1 LNRQLILSFSGYIKI
16 SIQKQQLF
24 LYSRPN
30 QSIAHDIKSTGLTRK
45 QVTLAILILLTVS
58 TIFHFL
64 GIYTEVEIH
73 PAILAV
79 TRWIPWLFII
89 ILSIQRRT
97 LTGFLIVFTIISLE
111 LHLAHLSFAGL
122 TVPGLIK
129 NISRWIPEIL
139 LVIYAVR
146 KKSLTTWILVSMVV
160 GTEIGLLFPEFSQNL
175 NVLSKLFLRLIKT
188 IIAPILFAT
197 LVVGIAGHS
206 NLKQVGRM
214 GWKSILYFEIVT
226 TIALIIGIIAINITE
241 AGTGIVLPPGF
252 TEELP
257 ESKPQTW
264 QDHIVNVFPENI
276 VKGIYHG
283 DVLPIVVFS
292 IIFGISLAMLPA
304 AKKNPMLSFSESL
317 AETMFKFTN
326 IIMHFAPFGVGAA
339 IAVTVGHLGIDILTS
354 LLKLLF
360 TLYGALLA
368 FLGLVLLP
376 VALMLKIPVR
386 KFVDAISEPVS
397 IAFATT
403 SSESALPKAMEN
415 MEKLGVPRKI
425 VAFVLPTGYSFNLDG
440 STLYLALAS
449 VFVAQ
454 AANIQLTVF
463 DQVMMVFTLM
473 LTSKGVAGVPR
484 ATLVILLGMAGTF
497 KLPLWPIMAILGI
510 DELMDMARTSVN
522 VIGNCL
528 ATVVIAKWEGE
539 FQEAEAPEF

>member
-1 LNRQLILSFSGYIKI
+1 MTQKRTILFIFI
-16 SIQKQQLF
+16 F
-24 LYSRPN
+24 F
-30 QSIAHDIKSTGLTRK
+30 
-45 QVTLAILILLTVS
+45 TLSAILHLLEYYSVATVTPALLIGS
-58 TIFHFL
+58 RVIALIF
-64 GIYTEVEIH
+64 
-73 PAILAV
+73 
-79 TRWIPWLFII
+79 FII
-89 ILSIQRRT
+89 
-97 LTGFLIVFTIISLE
+97 
-111 LHLAHLSFAGL
+111 
-122 TVPGLIK
+122 
-129 NISRWIPEIL
+129 
-139 LVIYAVR
+139 YAIR
-146 KKSLTTWILVSMVV
+146 KKSLTTWILISMLIGVEV
-160 GTEIGLLFPEFSQNL
+160 GLDFPDFAQNL
-175 NVLSKLFLRLIKT
+175 QVLSKIFLRLIKT

-226 TIALIIGIIAINITE
+226 TVALVIGIIAINITQ
-241 AGTGIVLPPGF
+241 AGTGIVLPQGF
-252 TEELP
+252 DQELP
-257 ESKPQTW
+257 QAQPQTW
-264 QDHIVNVFPENI
+264 KDHVVNVFPENI
-276 VKGIYHG
+276 VKSIYHG
-283 DVLPIVVFS
+283 DVLPVVVFS
-292 IIFGISLAMLPA
+292 IIFGIALALVKSE
-304 AKKNPMLSFSESL
+304 KKQTLLNFCEGL

-360 TLYGALLA
+360 TLYGALIV
-368 FLGLVLLP
+368 FLGVVLVP
-376 VALMLKIPVR
+376 VALIVKVPLR
-386 KFVDAISEPVS
+386 KFIQAISEPVS

-454 AANIQLTVF
+454 AAGIHLSFGEQIL
-463 DQVMMVFTLM
+463 MVFTLM

-484 ATLVILLGMAGTF
+484 ATLIILLGTAATF
-497 KLPLWPIMAILGI
+497 NLPLWPIMAILGI

-528 ATVVIAKWEGE
+528 ATVVVAKWEGE
-539 FQEAEAPEF
+539 YKEPAGEVSFE